1 MCARREDGVSAS
13 VARVIWTNNVV
24 VNSALDENSRESSS
38 SALSTKASFDYDR
51 NKETLHNK
59 IKFVTNN
66 SK

>member
-1 MCARREDGVSAS
+1 MCKMQRWCFS
-13 VARVIWTNNVV
+13 VCCKSDMNNVGMI
-24 VNSALDENSRESSS
+24 SALDENSREFSP
-38 SALSTKASFDYDR
+38 SALSTEVSFDYDR

>member
-1 MCARREDGVSAS
+1 M
-13 VARVIWTNNVV
+13 NNVGMI
-24 VNSALDENSRESSS
+24 SALDENSREFSP
-38 SALSTKASFDYDR
+38 SALSTEVSFDYDR

>member
-13 VARVIWTNNVV
+13 VARVIWTNDVV

-51 NKETLHNK
+51 NKEALHNK